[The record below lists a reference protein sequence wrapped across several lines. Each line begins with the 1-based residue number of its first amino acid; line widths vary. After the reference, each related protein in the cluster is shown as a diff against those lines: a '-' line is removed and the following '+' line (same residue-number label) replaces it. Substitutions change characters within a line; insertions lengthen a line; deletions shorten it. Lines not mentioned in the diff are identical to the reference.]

1 MNNHELVFLSA
12 AELASEIRNK
22 QISPVEAVEAY
33 LDQINNIDPK
43 LNAYITVLSDQA
55 LEAARE
61 SETDITSNRV
71 RGPLHGVPVAVKDQI
86 YTRGIRTSSAS
97 KIRSNFVPDFDASV
111 VEGLKKSGAIIL
123 GKLNMTEFAMGDPIT
138 SAFGVTRNPWDITRN
153 PGTSSTGS
161 GAATAAFMCATSL
174 GEDTGGSIRGPAAN
188 CGLVGIRPSW
198 GRVSRHGVDG
208 ASWSLDTIGPISR
221 TVEDC
226 ALTLG
231 SIAGFDKRDPYTR
244 NIPVPEYSADLT
256 GDINGLKIGLVKEF
270 LDPDVMGVSQPV
282 IKGVLDAV
290 NLLSNL
296 GAEVEYLSLPLAPVS
311 GVASRIISAVERSSL
326 HPEWLRER
334 PNDFHHNTRVA
345 FSVGELIPSQIYYKA
360 QKLRTL
366 VREQTLS
373 ALENFDVLAMPVA
386 SEPATFMNLKPGVDS
401 KEAAVAALTEG
412 SYRGLF
418 SMVSGPAMS
427 ICCGF
432 STEKGNK
439 LPLSLQLAG
448 RPFDESTLLNV
459 AYAYEQNTTWHLERP
474 PL

>member
-174 GEDTGGSIRGPAAN
+174 GEDTGGSIRQPASF
-188 CGLVGIRPSW
+188 CGMQ
-198 GRVSRHGVDG
+198 
-208 ASWSLDTIGPISR
+208 PI
-221 TVEDC
+221 
-226 ALTLG
+226 
-231 SIAGFDKRDPYTR
+231 
-244 NIPVPEYSADLT
+244 AD
-256 GDINGLKIGLVKEF
+256 
-270 LDPDVMGVSQPV
+270 
-282 IKGVLDAV
+282 
-290 NLLSNL
+290 
-296 GAEVEYLSLPLAPVS
+296 
-311 GVASRIISAVERSSL
+311 
-326 HPEWLRER
+326 
-334 PNDFHHNTRVA
+334 
-345 FSVGELIPSQIYYKA
+345 
-360 QKLRTL
+360 
-366 VREQTLS
+366 
-373 ALENFDVLAMPVA
+373 
-386 SEPATFMNLKPGVDS
+386 
-401 KEAAVAALTEG
+401 
-412 SYRGLF
+412 
-418 SMVSGPAMS
+418 
-427 ICCGF
+427 
-432 STEKGNK
+432 
-439 LPLSLQLAG
+439 
-448 RPFDESTLLNV
+448 
-459 AYAYEQNTTWHLERP
+459 
-474 PL
+474 